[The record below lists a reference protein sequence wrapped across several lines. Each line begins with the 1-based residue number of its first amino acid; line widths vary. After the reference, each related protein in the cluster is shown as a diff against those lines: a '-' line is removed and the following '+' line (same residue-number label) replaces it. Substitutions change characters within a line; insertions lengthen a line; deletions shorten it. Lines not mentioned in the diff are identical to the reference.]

1 MPLIQQEPNTKKFQM
16 MKLSK
21 LKTLINL
28 RLNNGIMKQTSQT
41 LSQTLYEV
49 DYYRWIETTLE
60 QLENENF
67 EAVDWDNLLDEVA
80 DLARRQKRKVESLS
94 TLILEHLLKLKYW
107 ESEKANN
114 QNHWKAEIR
123 TFRKQLKKELRA
135 SPSLN
140 VYLQDIWAEC
150 YQDAKEIFGERA
162 QITPDKLPVIPCLT
176 VEQLLDDNW
185 FP

>member
-80 DLARRQKRKVESLS
+80 DLARR
-94 TLILEHLLKLKYW
+94 
-107 ESEKANN
+107 
-114 QNHWKAEIR
+114 
-123 TFRKQLKKELRA
+123 
-135 SPSLN
+135 
-140 VYLQDIWAEC
+140 
-150 YQDAKEIFGERA
+150 
-162 QITPDKLPVIPCLT
+162 
-176 VEQLLDDNW
+176 
-185 FP
+185 